1 MDQRG
6 IDEIENSGLAVLL
19 TNRLGGEKKMY
30 ISKKYAGEKFIG
42 ALGGSDEEVLIDNDG
57 YGNFKVKNGSVAV
70 WIMKKFTL

>member
-1 MDQRG
+1 
-6 IDEIENSGLAVLL
+6 
-19 TNRLGGEKKMY
+19 MY
-30 ISKKYAGEKFIG
+30 ISKKYAGEKFID